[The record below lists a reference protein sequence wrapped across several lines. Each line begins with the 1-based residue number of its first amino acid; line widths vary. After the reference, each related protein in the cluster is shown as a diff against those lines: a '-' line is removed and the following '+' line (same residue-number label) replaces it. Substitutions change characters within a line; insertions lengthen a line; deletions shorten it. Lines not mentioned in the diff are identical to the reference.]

1 MLLYSMGM
9 DSLFVNSLVCGLVS
23 FVVSGMYENEVVR
36 VIEDRGPLHTG
47 WSWIMEESVEWVVW
61 MS

>member
-36 VIEDRGPLHTG
+36 VVEDGGFLHTG
-47 WSWIMEESVEWVVW
+47 WGWIMEESVEWVVW
-61 MS
+61 MC

>member
-1 MLLYSMGM
+1 MLLYSLGM
-9 DSLFVNSLVCGLVS
+9 DSLFVNSLACGLVS

-36 VIEDRGPLHTG
+36 VVEDRGFLHTG
-47 WSWIMEESVEWVVW
+47 WSWTMEESVEWVVW

>member
-36 VIEDRGPLHTG
+36 VVEDRGFLHTG
-47 WSWIMEESVEWVVW
+47 
-61 MS
+61 